1 MTATAEAPISISYSV
16 VPAMVTRNDDTQGRV
31 KVRYPW
37 MGDEEESDWI
47 AVAGPGAGND
57 RGLFCIPAA
66 DDQVLVAFS
75 FGQIDKGY
83 VIGSLWSTA
92 DKPPSAG
99 APDKRT
105 WKSRSGHVIML
116 DDTGRSERISIV
128 DKSGGSKITIDTASK
143 TITIESAGDLT
154 IKAAGNLALQSGKNV
169 TVNGSNV
176 TLTATGKLAAK
187 GSSMALN
194 GPAGVKV
201 NDGALEVV

>member
-1 MTATAEAPISISYSV
+1 MMAAPQAPVSINYSV

-31 KVRYPW
+31 KVRFPW
-37 MGDEEESDWI
+37 MDDQDESDWI
-47 AVAGPGAGND
+47 AVSGPGAGKD
-57 RGLFCIPAA
+57 RGLFCIPAT

-75 FGQIDKGY
+75 FGQIDKAY

-99 APDKRT
+99 DPNKRT
-105 WKSRSGHVIML
+105 WKSRSGHVIIL
-116 DDTGRSERISIV
+116 DDTEGSEQISIV
-128 DKSGGSKITIDTASK
+128 DKSGGNTITIDASSN

-154 IKAAGNLALQSGKNV
+154 IKAAGNLALQSGKDV
-169 TVNGSNV
+169 TVNGTGL

-187 GSSMALN
+187 GSSMALS
-194 GPAGVKV
+194 GPAGVTI

>member
-1 MTATAEAPISISYSV
+1 MMVAPEAPISLNYSV
-16 VPAMVTRNDDTQGRV
+16 VPALVTRNDDTQGRV
-31 KVRYPW
+31 KVRFPW
-37 MGDEEESDWI
+37 MDDHDESDWI
-47 AVAGPGAGND
+47 AVSGPGAGND
-57 RGLFCIPAA
+57 RGLFCIPAT

-75 FGQIDKGY
+75 FGQIDKAY

-99 APDKRT
+99 DPNKRT

-116 DDTGRSERISIV
+116 DDTGGSERISIV
-128 DKSGGSKITIDTASK
+128 DKSGGNTITIDTSSQ

-154 IKAAGNLALQSGKNV
+154 IKAAGNLALQSEKDV
-169 TVNGSNV
+169 TVNGVNL

-187 GSSMALN
+187 GSSMALS
-194 GPAGVKV
+194 GPAGVTI

>member
-1 MTATAEAPISISYSV
+1 MTATPEAPISINYSV

-31 KVRYPW
+31 KVRFPW
-37 MGDEEESDWI
+37 MDDQDESDWI

-66 DDQVLVAFS
+66 NDQVLVAFS
-75 FGQIDKGY
+75 FGQIDKTY

-92 DKPPSAG
+92 
-99 APDKRT
+99 DKRT

-116 DDTGRSERISIV
+116 DDTGGSERISIV
-128 DKSGGSKITIDTASK
+128 DKSGSSKITIDTASK

-154 IKAAGNLALQSGKNV
+154 IKAAGNLALQSDKDV

-187 GSSMALN
+187 GASMALN

>member
-1 MTATAEAPISISYSV
+1 MTATPEAPISINYSV

-37 MGDEEESDWI
+37 MGDEDESDWI
-47 AVAGPGAGND
+47 AVSGPGAGSD

-66 DDQVLVAFS
+66 NDQVLVAFS
-75 FGQIDKGY
+75 FGQIDKAY
-83 VIGSLWSTA
+83 VIGALWSTA

-99 APDKRT
+99 DPEKRT
-105 WKSRSGHVIML
+105 WKSRSGHAIVL
-116 DDTGRSERISIV
+116 DDTGGAERISII
-128 DKSGGSKITIDTASK
+128 DRSGTSAITIDTANK
-143 TITIESAGDLT
+143 TVTIESAGDLT
-154 IKAAGNLALQSGKNV
+154 IRAAGNLVFEAGNDV
-169 TVNGSNV
+169 TVNGTNIA
-176 TLTATGKLAAK
+176 LTASAKLAAK

>member
-1 MTATAEAPISISYSV
+1 MTATSEAPISINYSV

-31 KVRYPW
+31 KVRFPW
-37 MGDEEESDWI
+37 MDDQDESDWI

-75 FGQIDKGY
+75 FGQIDKAY
-83 VIGSLWSTA
+83 VIGALWSTA

-99 APDKRT
+99 DPDKRS
-105 WKSRSGHVIML
+105 WKSKSGHAIVL
-116 DDTGRSERISIV
+116 DDTGGSERISIT
-128 DKSGGSKITIDTASK
+128 DKSGTSTITIDTANK
-143 TITIESAGDLT
+143 TITIESAGDLS
-154 IKAAGNLALQSGKNV
+154 IKAAGNLALQSGKDV
-169 TVNGSNV
+169 TVNGKDV
-176 TLTATGKLAAK
+176 TLTATSGLAAR
-187 GSSMALN
+187 GRSLALN